1 MRAANDIAT
10 KGFKDV
16 GYEYVVLDDCWS
28 IKTGRNNITNRI
40 MPNMTKFPDG
50 IDGMVSKIHE
60 LGLKAGIYSSAGWRT
75 CGGYPASLGYE
86 IIDAETF
93 AGWGVDYL
101 KYDKYA
107 WKFQLASKALL
118 ELTYS

>member
-1 MRAANDIAT
+1 MRAANDIAE

-50 IDGMVSKIHE
+50 IDGWVSKLTRRRVFGVVSSIE
-60 LGLKAGIYSSAGWRT
+60 TLSALISLTKA
-75 CGGYPASLGYE
+75 YPN
-86 IIDAETF
+86 
-93 AGWGVDYL
+93 
-101 KYDKYA
+101 
-107 WKFQLASKALL
+107 LL
-118 ELTYS
+118 FRF

>member
-1 MRAANDIAT
+1 MMRAANDIAS

-28 IKTGRNNITNRI
+28 IKTGRNNFTNRI
-40 MPNMTKFPDG
+40 MPNMTKFPSG
-50 IDGMVSKIHE
+50 IDGMVSKIHG

-86 IIDAETF
+86 IVDAETF

-107 WKFQLASKALL
+107 WSSLSRRQRLS
-118 ELTYS
+118 